1 LARIKPG
8 RGLRIV
14 GDLAKSLGGR
24 MGHTFGTTS
33 TSFVLD
39 FPLTQREQH
48 ANRAVV
54 ARHARTGRRL
64 KAMPSLLSAPVGD
77 EQANPSTVHPQL

>member
-1 LARIKPG
+1 
-8 RGLRIV
+8 
-14 GDLAKSLGGR
+14 

-33 TSFVLD
+33 TSFTLD

-54 ARHARTGRRL
+54 SRRLRTSRRL
-64 KAMPSLLSAPVGD
+64 KTMPPLPSAPAKG
-77 EQANPSTVHPQL
+77 ERANPGAVAPQL

>member
-1 LARIKPG
+1 
-8 RGLRIV
+8 
-14 GDLAKSLGGR
+14 

-48 ANRAVV
+48 ANRAVA
-54 ARHARTGRRL
+54 ARRPRTGRRL
-64 KAMPSLLSAPVGD
+64 KAMPSLPSAPVAG
-77 EQANPSTVHPQL
+77 ERANPLTAQPQT